1 MDTCRDLLWPWPGVA
16 DDFTTIWAHIKSMGS
31 NLWDLEFSAATDDLL
46 AIARLLAAAG
56 GRLWGWFALAAIIIG
71 GIWGGVFGTAGGP
84 AGTGAGSS
92 QAPLPAWLWPP
103 KSVTACLS
111 RPWPPRDYTSSNP
124 TRTPRTK
131 TAATKKKSATVRSS
145 PRAPSS

>member
-71 GIWGGVFGTAGGP
+71 GLLGGVFGTACGL
-84 AGTGAGSS
+84 AGTGAGFLARATAVLALAA
-92 QAPLPAWLWPP
+92 QVCLGLLVAPLATEALPLLQ
-103 KSVTACLS
+103 SVATTL
-111 RPWPPRDYTSSNP
+111 DED
-124 TRTPRTK
+124 RTHQQ
-131 TAATKKKSATVRSS
+131 KK
-145 PRAPSS
+145 

>member
-1 MDTCRDLLWPWPGVA
+1 
-16 DDFTTIWAHIKSMGS
+16 MGS

-84 AGTGAGSS
+84 AGTGAGFLAGASAGLALAA
-92 QAPLPAWLWPP
+92 QVGYGLLVAHLARPDERRVG
-103 KSVTACLS
+103 KGGVVT
-111 RPWPPRDYTSSNP
+111 Y
-124 TRTPRTK
+124 
-131 TAATKKKSATVRSS
+131 
-145 PRAPSS
+145 